1 MMGLNGIF
9 AIMAAIGGLM
19 FVVIVVRSVFFGRK
33 LAEDEKPDYPE
44 VPPQGEVVSHYGS
57 AEKLHIPGTVFLV
70 GIFFVAFVLY
80 YFVNW
85 KYLSEVWP
93 LS

>member
-1 MMGLNGIF
+1 MTWDGRRIYLHHFGILPEYQRKGL
-9 AIMAAIGGLM
+9 
-19 FVVIVVRSVFFGRK
+19 GRK

-44 VPPQGEVVSHYGS
+44 VPPQAASLSHYGS
-57 AEKLHIPGTVFLV
+57 AEKLHIPGTVV
-70 GIFFVAFVLY
+70 MVAIFFTAFVLY

-85 KYLSEVWP
+85 KYLSEIWP